1 MNIKIVDNYNEL
13 SQQAADLVAEQVR
26 KKNDSVFGL
35 PTGSTPK
42 GMYACLVKMYKKNEI
57 DFKNVI
63 TFNLDEY
70 IGLPPDHPQS
80 YHHYMYR
87 HFLDHV
93 NIKES
98 NIHIPHCKGQDPGL
112 ICREYEQE
120 IKNAG
125 GLDLQILG
133 IGTNGHIGF
142 NEPQGHLYT
151 ETHLVELN
159 EETIEANSRFFKS
172 RDEVPRKA
180 VTMGVG
186 SIIGAVKILLLA
198 SGESKAEAVRDMCS
212 SRITT
217 MVPASLLQLHQ
228 DVTVLVDREAA
239 SLLQI

>member
-13 SQQAADLVAEQVR
+13 SQQAADLVVAQVH
-26 KKNDSVFGL
+26 KKSNTVFGL
-35 PTGSTPK
+35 ATGSTPE
-42 GMYACLVKMYKKNEI
+42 GMYACLVGIYKEKKV
-57 DFKNVI
+57 DFSALV

-70 IGLPPDHPQS
+70 LGLAPTHPQS

-87 HFLDHV
+87 HFFDHV

-98 NIHIPHCKGQDPGL
+98 NIHIPHCKGRDPGL
-112 ICREYEQE
+112 ICREYEQK

-133 IGTNGHIGF
+133 IGPNGHIGF
-142 NEPQGHLYT
+142 NEPQGHLYS

-172 RDEVPRKA
+172 LDEVPRKA

-186 SIIGAVKILLLA
+186 SIMGAVKILLLA
-198 SGESKAEAVRDMCS
+198 SGDSKAEAVRDMCS
-212 SRITT
+212 GRITT

-239 SLLQI
+239 SLLQS